1 MESRS
6 KKLRSGYTTGAC
18 AAAAAK
24 AAALLLLKTTAG
36 GKVSKYQSIEA
47 SKGQDAKSPD
57 TLTPCHS
64 DTVEIPFPD
73 ASRVSFKIHRAELVN
88 VNAVPAGRASVI
100 KDAGDDPDV
109 TNGAE
114 IMAEA
119 TLIGD
124 WSGDPLSHF
133 SIEIKGGAGVG
144 RVTKPGLSVPVGE
157 AAINPVPRKMILE
170 AVREAIAEIT
180 SEIAD
185 FKFETDDTSL
195 SIPQSLITNLQPP
208 ILNPQSPI
216 SGPPSLIPGPR
227 IVVTIS
233 VPMGEELAKKTLNS
247 RLGIIGGISILGTT
261 GIVRPLSSDAWTA
274 SISASMDVARAVRC
288 DEVVISSGRTSEQAH
303 MKQFRL
309 PEEAYVMMGDYLE
322 FSLSEAR
329 RHAFRK
335 IHLCAQWAKMLKIAL
350 STPQTHVRHG
360 ALDVGKAVDLLI
372 HLGIPIPR
380 EREFNTARE
389 IFDFLINSKII
400 TQNSS
405 PFQRVCDAA
414 REYAEGIAGV
424 PVAAH
429 LVSYGGEIFTTSDR
443 ALFAAPSLSNTKV
456 SENE

>member
-1 MESRS
+1 
-6 KKLRSGYTTGAC
+6 
-18 AAAAAK
+18 
-24 AAALLLLKTTAG
+24 
-36 GKVSKYQSIEA
+36 
-47 SKGQDAKSPD
+47 
-57 TLTPCHS
+57 
-64 DTVEIPFPD
+64 
-73 ASRVSFKIHRAELVN
+73 
-88 VNAVPAGRASVI
+88 
-100 KDAGDDPDV
+100 
-109 TNGAE
+109 
-114 IMAEA
+114 
-119 TLIGD
+119 
-124 WSGDPLSHF
+124 
-133 SIEIKGGAGVG
+133 
-144 RVTKPGLSVPVGE
+144 
-157 AAINPVPRKMILE
+157 
-170 AVREAIAEIT
+170 
-180 SEIAD
+180 
-185 FKFETDDTSL
+185 
-195 SIPQSLITNLQPP
+195 
-208 ILNPQSPI
+208 
-216 SGPPSLIPGPR
+216 
-227 IVVTIS
+227 
-233 VPMGEELAKKTLNS
+233 
-247 RLGIIGGISILGTT
+247 
-261 GIVRPLSSDAWTA
+261 
-274 SISASMDVARAVRC
+274 MDVARAVGC

-322 FSLSEAR
+322 FSLSEAK

-389 IFDFLINSKII
+389 IFDFLINSKLI